1 MRQRGRV
8 DRKAIDGSNAC
19 KTSKFVVFSSL
30 LSRACATCQTRAP
43 RSRSLRTRLLL
54 FNDIPSESITA
65 GERRERPS
73 FLRVEKWF
81 RSDFFSR
88 GQSRGKIFVRSSSSF
103 SQPRP
108 PLFLSLFS
116 PFSLLPMLAPLLGL
130 LQFSVRREMGMVVHS
145 FFFFESFGSSHLLL
159 AREKSRASFKPWN
172 GVVIASLTCL
182 IFSGD
187 SSCAARAKIT
197 MGRFVNVS
205 LKTTAQSNAY

>member
-145 FFFFESFGSSHLLL
+145 FFFFFFLLRLPVISQPTSEKKQSITLNYPPSPSPSSAL
-159 AREKSRASFKPWN
+159 AHRTLAPTAAASRF
-172 GVVIASLTCL
+172 
-182 IFSGD
+182 
-187 SSCAARAKIT
+187 RAT
-197 MGRFVNVS
+197 S
-205 LKTTAQSNAY
+205 